1 MKKSGEAGFFSFLQG
16 PNYPRRSLEYLGP
29 CKMKKFFTKFL
40 HSFSCIGSPLVDHE
54 VIPEGDDGLQ
64 MTDDGWGLLE
74 STNDEVRSTLR
85 VLSFVDDRCADALS
99 ILCDIAVK

>member
-1 MKKSGEAGFFSFLQG
+1 
-16 PNYPRRSLEYLGP
+16 
-29 CKMKKFFTKFL
+29 
-40 HSFSCIGSPLVDHE
+40 VDHE

-64 MTDDGWGLLE
+64 ITDDGWGLLE
-74 STNDEVRSTLR
+74 STNYEVLSTVR